1 MVWAIIGSSERPTRN
16 PAPDWPAV
24 VEILANAGASF
35 DGITLSPDDDHPP
48 SPAVVELLRRHAVE
62 GEQR

>member
-1 MVWAIIGSSERPTRN
+1 GSSERPAGN
-16 PAPDWPAV
+16 PTPDWPAV

-48 SPAVVELLRRHAVE
+48 SPAVVELLRRYGVE